1 MNNKKLFT
9 KALSISLTAAMVLTM
24 APISP
29 LAKNTAKVKSI
40 KAPKSSMIKV
50 GQTKTIVAT
59 RKSKKSTADVKYVKF
74 SPAKTKNIGISVKT
88 SDDAVVSVEKIS
100 DGKYTYTGVNTGTA
114 TLTIKTREANA
125 KGKKL
130 TAKLNVSV
138 INPFAVKQTG
148 AYTFTMSTADKL
160 EKVDKRDIKVTQE
173 GSIVDN
179 AVKEVKIAEDKMSVE
194 VTMEVPFVDQKK
206 YEVTFG
212 KEKGSFVASVGAPV
226 AINVKTQQV
235 VQNKPTEVEYSIV
248 DAKGIDVTGVLDKAK
263 ITVEVKAKTGHYDA
277 SSKKLTLWKVGDTAE
292 ATVTY
297 HSWVYDQKTG
307 KENVIEGKATITC
320 VDKSSV
326 TVTGLD
332 KWTIADRVL
341 SWATDDMKTTI
352 AQNKKAKIWVR
363 MKKSDGTYVDNK
375 DNAADF
381 TFEPINTATLYVYSN
396 GEVFATR
403 EGMEYVKVTY
413 FDGTVKYQ
421 YTLPVTVGKKA
432 EATSLV
438 LSNPYVII
446 SKDASV
452 GTLTTFKVL
461 DQYGEAMDSVG
472 MPAVEKISGVD
483 VATFTS
489 AGKNAGKDIQKINV
503 NANGTVG
510 TGVYKL
516 TYDNLSIS
524 MTVQAQNVSAA
535 TSGYMLKADVTEIDT
550 TIHRDTETAV
560 IDELATGVKLNF
572 AETKAGL
579 IDKDANAAFKTAEIK
594 INGNKVDPDK
604 HPMLDRNTDGSLVF
618 KTVLKDG
625 DNYVLLGN
633 KSAGYTIEAVAKI
646 GDKNVT
652 VSTFINVKNDTQ
664 LPKKDESYEVS
675 KISAEDNMYY
685 AGVISQAIV
694 DKTDKVANRLSK
706 EAVAKTGRVLA
717 LNGNKPVAAPD
728 NGDNVDALKASQV
741 YIDTAA
747 LPSFRL
753 NDKKTA
759 IWVVTDKLNQE
770 VKNKD
775 ENLEIAD
782 FKNMDNPDTP
792 KSAEYFQVV
801 TFQGS
806 VNAVSVKDRTG
817 VLSLEKIY
825 LKSDPDMQDKIDWFD
840 DVTTRITGTVKDNN
854 AVLKIK
860 TSGGGGRTP
869 AGEYVAVIKY
879 RTADKEYTQTVE
891 FEITRRVIRSLELF
905 VNNTHNGARN
915 HAPEPGEPANDV
927 HTSTISGIEGVF
939 DGAGRVEAKNVSYY
953 TVKDGT
959 KIPVEPTYI
968 WQAGDTPLYV
978 IELDQGKN
986 HRFESPIRPILN
998 EVGKWIAND
1007 SGYFVVH
1014 EELDKNGHLIVHI
1027 QRNAPLQ

>member
-1 MNNKKLFT
+1 MNTGKLFT

-29 LAKNTAKVKSI
+29 MAAKMSAPKSM
-40 KAPKSSMIKV
+40 KAPKESMIKV
-50 GQTKTIVAT
+50 GQKKTITAT
-59 RKSKKSTADVKYVKF
+59 RKSKKSTTDVKYVKF

-114 TLTIKTREANA
+114 TLTIKSRAKSV

-130 TAKLNVSV
+130 TAKLAITV
-138 INPFAVKQTG
+138 INPFSVKQKG
-148 AYTFTMSTADKL
+148 AYTFTMSTSDKL
-160 EKVDKRDIKVTQE
+160 EKVDKRDIKVVEE

-179 AVKEVKIAEDKMSVE
+179 AVKEVKLSADKKEVE
-194 VTMEVPFVDQKK
+194 VKMEVPFIDQKK

-212 KEKGSFVASVGAPV
+212 KEKGSFVASVGAPAAV
-226 AINVKTQQV
+226 NVKTQQV
-235 VQNKPTEVEYSIV
+235 VQNKPTEIEYAVV
-248 DAKGIDVTGVLDKAK
+248 DAKGMDVTDTLDKSK
-263 ITVEVKAKTGHYDA
+263 ITVDVKVKTGYYDN
-277 SSKKLTLWKVGDTAE
+277 STKKLTLWKVGDTAE

-297 HSWVYDQKTG
+297 HSWNYDQKTG
-307 KENVIEGKATITC
+307 KEDVKEGKATITC

-326 TVTGLD
+326 VVTGVD

-341 SWATDDMKTTI
+341 SWNTDDMKSTI
-352 AQNKKAKIWVR
+352 AAGKKAKIWVR

-381 TFEPINTATLYVYSN
+381 TFEPINTATLYAYSN
-396 GEVFATR
+396 GEVYANR

-421 YTLPVTVGKKA
+421 YTLPVTVGRKA

-438 LSNPYVII
+438 LSNPYVIL

-452 GTLTTFKVL
+452 GTIITFKVL
-461 DQYGEAMDSVG
+461 DQYGEAMDTVAA
-472 MPAVEKISGVD
+472 PQPEKISGVD
-483 VATFTS
+483 VATITG
-489 AGKNAGKDIQKINV
+489 AGKNATGDIQKLSV
-503 NANGTVG
+503 RPKGEVG

-516 TYDNLSIS
+516 TFDKLSIQL
-524 MTVQAQNVSAA
+524 TVQAQNVSAA
-535 TSGYMLKADVTEIDT
+535 TAGYMLKADVTEIDT
-550 TIHRDTETAV
+550 TIHKDTEIGV
-560 IDELATGVKLNF
+560 LNELVGGVKLNF
-572 AETKAGL
+572 VQTRAGL
-579 IDKDANAAFKTAEIK
+579 IDKDANDAFKTAKIR
-594 INGNKVDPDK
+594 INGKEVPADYN
-604 HPMLDRNTDGSLVF
+604 MLTKEPNGSLVF
-618 KTVLKDG
+618 KTVVKDG
-625 DNYVLLGN
+625 DNYVLLTN
-633 KSAGYTIEAVAKI
+633 KTGGYTIEATAKI
-646 GDKNVT
+646 GSKTVT

-706 EAVAKTGRVLA
+706 EAVGKTGRVLA

-792 KSAEYFQVV
+792 KSAVYYEVV

-825 LKSDPDMQDKIDWFD
+825 LKSDPDMQDKIDWFN
-840 DVTTRITGTVKDNN
+840 DVTTGITGTVKDNN

-860 TSGGGGRTP
+860 TSGGGGTP

-891 FEITRRVIRSLELF
+891 FEITRRVIRSLELG
-905 VNNTHNGARN
+905 VNNNHNGPRN
-915 HAPEPGEPANDV
+915 RVPVAGDPANDV
-927 HTSTISGIEGVF
+927 HTSTMSGIEGEGD
-939 DGAGRVEAKNVSYY
+939 DGEGRVEAKSVSYY
-953 TVKDGT
+953 TVKDGN
-959 KIPVEPTYI
+959 KIPVEPTYQ

-978 IELDQGKN
+978 IELDQGNN
-986 HRFESPIRPILN
+986 HRFEAPIRPTLN
-998 EVGKWIAND
+998 DINKYIAND
-1007 SGYFVVH
+1007 AGYFVVH

-1027 QRNAPLQ
+1027 QKDTPLQ